1 MSEPLEHDYIG
12 LSESSSMERSSES
25 SNFSTESE
33 KTMLLTSKPP
43 RSDLACLVSPK
54 ILKNTTAKLC
64 LLIPSGKRGFSDVD
78 VDVCE
83 NWGFNGGCDADSNN
97 VSSPSAL
104 FSSTNVKNTG
114 LEINQP
120 AMLSPV
126 MNQIDEKKKAAF
138 NTENGSDPPVAK

>member
-1 MSEPLEHDYIG
+1 
-12 LSESSSMERSSES
+12 MERSSES

-83 NWGFNGGCDADSNN
+83 NWGFNGGCNTDSNN
-97 VSSPSAL
+97 VSSSSAL
-104 FSSTNVKNTG
+104 FSPKNVNNTGFNTG
-114 LEINQP
+114 LEVNQP

-126 MNQIDEKKKAAF
+126 MNQIDEKKKTSF
-138 NTENGSDPPVAK
+138 NSENGSDPPVAK